1 MKVIIFAFLFL
12 SAGVVYANYYL
23 AQQEEQN
30 TTRFIVSQTEAQ
42 KDMEQKGAVANILS
56 NDRAASQKLGSSR
69 VIKPNVV
76 ADVENTQNMSSAT
89 GSKAPASQ
97 DFQASTVTPSQ
108 STLSTQ
114 PFSLVKSVPGSGITS
129 WQSGKAF
136 TFEFSEDV
144 DIESFFASFTL
155 TPSVDG
161 KFSGE
166 MNYSAANAKNIV
178 VVNPVPKLVAG
189 TKYVITLKNGVKS
202 FNKTKTLSASVS
214 FMVDIK

>member
-30 TTRFIVSQTEAQ
+30 TTRFIVSQVEAQ

-56 NDRAASQKLGSSR
+56 NDRAASQKPGSSR

-76 ADVENTQNMSSAT
+76 ADVENTQNISFAT
-89 GSKAPASQ
+89 GSKALTSQ
-97 DFQASTVTPSQ
+97 DFQASTVRPSQ

-114 PFSLVKSVPGSGITS
+114 PFSLVKSVPGIGVIS
-129 WQSGKAF
+129 WPSGKSF
-136 TFEFSEDV
+136 SFEFNEEV
-144 DIESFFASFTL
+144 DIESFFDSFIL

-166 MNYSAANAKNIV
+166 MNYGATKNILI
-178 VVNPVPKLVAG
+178 VNAVPKLMAG
-189 TKYVITLKNGVKS
+189 TKYTVTLKNGIKS
-202 FNKTKTLSASVS
+202 FDKTKTLSAPVS